1 MKGRKPEQGRAGNK
15 NTEREENRRERGC
28 QYTETGTERDR
39 AKKKTKPKCI
49 WGVAVSS
56 VYASRWWTARWAGQW
71 RDRLWR
77 SGM

>member
-1 MKGRKPEQGRAGNK
+1 MKGRKSEERAGNK
-15 NTEREENRRERGC
+15 NTERERRIGGRGDVSTLR
-28 QYTETGTERDR
+28 QVQREIEQ
-39 AKKKTKPKCI
+39 KKKKNPKCI

-71 RDRLWR
+71 RDWLWR